1 MSEVEKLVLEAKNHR
16 AVNHPYLIALQEGT
30 LNNPYLAIQDFS
42 IQYSG
47 YTTWFPRFL
56 TAAISKMTNHSHR
69 AHLLDNL
76 SEESGNIDA
85 DELELLKKLDI
96 KEEWVQGIPHPEL
109 FQRFKRA
116 LGTNDNSKINE
127 ATEIWRE
134 MFLNVIYNGS
144 AAEVIGAIGIGTE
157 SVVKHIYK
165 HITVGIQSYTDLK
178 KYDYVFFELH
188 SEIDDEHGKI
198 MIQIA
203 EDMVKSNSGNFDDI
217 RKGMLKALG
226 LRVMFWDMMLERSK
240 SL

>member
-1 MSEVEKLVLEAKNHR
+1 MDKTKVMSFVRNHLKE
-16 AVNHPYLIALQEGT
+16 NHA
-30 LNNPYLAIQDFS
+30 
-42 IQYSG
+42 
-47 YTTWFPRFL
+47 
-56 TAAISKMTNHSHR
+56 M
-69 AHLLDNL
+69 
-76 SEESGNIDA
+76 
-85 DELELLKKLDI
+85 
-96 KEEWVQGIPHPEL
+96 
-109 FQRFKRA
+109 
-116 LGTNDNSKINE
+116 
-127 ATEIWRE
+127 RE